1 MSSEKKSETS
11 KSGVRRK
18 PHDEVRA
25 AALAAAEMI
34 VVEEGLAAM
43 TARRVA
49 AAAECSVGTLYNI
62 FGHLDG
68 LIGEVNLITLRR
80 LVEDAARS
88 QRELPEGVGRE
99 TRLVA
104 LATAYLHFART
115 HRNRW
120 AAVFEH
126 RPGTP
131 GDGRREAME
140 QLAFARIISTAGID
154 PKGASKDEQDS
165 LLMLMAAIHGVVAF
179 TMNQTIPVRDAER
192 YVELIVKAGVRG
204 YRELVE
210 EGLI

>member
-1 MSSEKKSETS
+1 MSPEKNTKSQ
-11 KSGVRRK
+11 KAGVRRK
-18 PHDEVRA
+18 PHDEVRS

-34 VVEEGLAAM
+34 VVEEGLAAL

-49 AAAECSVGTLYNI
+49 SASECSVGTLYNI

-88 QRELPEGVGRE
+88 QRELPEGAGRE
-99 TRLVA
+99 DRLAA
-104 LATAYLHFART
+104 LATSYLRFART

-120 AAVFEH
+120 SAVFEH
-126 RPGTP
+126 RAATP
-131 GDGRREAME
+131 GDGRREQME
-140 QLAFARIISTAGID
+140 QLAFARIIAAAGID
-154 PKGASKDEQDS
+154 PKGANKAEQDS
-165 LLMLMAAIHGVVAF
+165 LRMLMAAIHGVVAF
-179 TMNQTIPVRDAER
+179 TINQTIPVRDAER

-204 YRELVE
+204 YRELLE